1 MILGQASSL
10 SFIFPPASHTV
21 IQRMANPAKI
31 FLDNAA
37 TSWPKPSSVLDAIS
51 SFYRDC
57 GRSPGRGD
65 YASAANAGALVE
77 RCRSLVRE
85 ITSARPDDA
94 VVLTHSGTEAL
105 NFAIQGLLRPG
116 DHAVASTLEHNSVLR
131 PLFAAR
137 DRHGCQIDLVEPDVA
152 GRIDPIAVDTR
163 ITARTRLV
171 CLTHAS
177 NVTGMGQDLQA
188 VAQLCRQRNV
198 PLLVDAS
205 QSLGRVP
212 LDFAGW
218 GIDLLAAAGHKGL
231 FGPLGTGLLV
241 VRAGVGDQLQP
252 ILFGG
257 TGRDSELE
265 HQPQALP
272 WRLEPGSLDAGN
284 IAGLAAGIGFVLET
298 GVERIR
304 EHELGLDQQFR
315 ARVRALPG
323 VELFGS
329 DSLERIAVSSLVVPG
344 RDPAELAM
352 ILDASFG
359 IEVRSGWHCAPRA
372 SRSVLKPGGQP
383 TLRFSPGWYNTLD
396 DVERAARALQT
407 IVSAH

>member
-1 MILGQASSL
+1 M
-10 SFIFPPASHTV
+10 TT
-21 IQRMANPAKI
+21 PAKI

-37 TSWPKPSSVLDAIS
+37 TSWPKPPAVLDAIVT
-51 SFYRDC
+51 FYRDC

-65 YASAANAGALVE
+65 YASAARAGAMVE
-77 RCRSLVRE
+77 DCRSRIRE
-85 ITSARPDDA
+85 MASARLEDA

-105 NFAIQGLLRPG
+105 NLAIQGLLRPG
-116 DHAVASTLEHNSVLR
+116 DHAVATTLEHNSVLR

-137 DRHGCQIDLVEPDVA
+137 DRLGCEIELVGPDGA
-152 GRIDPIAVDTR
+152 GRVDPEDIGRR
-163 ITARTRLV
+163 IRSSTRLV

-177 NVTGMGQDLQA
+177 NVTGIVQDVKSCA
-188 VAQLCRQRNV
+188 RVCRERNV

-205 QSLGRVP
+205 QSLGRSP
-212 LDFAGW
+212 MEFASW

-241 VRAGVGDQLQP
+241 VRAGLGNQVQP
-252 ILFGG
+252 VLYGG

-265 HQPQALP
+265 HQPQDLP

-284 IAGLAAGIGFVLET
+284 IAGLAAGIAFVLAT

-304 EHELGLDQQFR
+304 AHELDLDRHFR
-315 ARVRALPG
+315 RQVRGAPG
-323 VELFGS
+323 VELLGS
-329 DSLERIAVSSLVVPG
+329 DGPERIAVSSLVVPG

-372 SRSVLKPGGQP
+372 SRSSSSPAGQP

-396 DVERAARALQT
+396 DVERAVTALKA
-407 IVSAH
+407 VLSAG